1 MSKKILVL
9 VDFSEEHLSMI
20 KSAAPG
26 AEFVVADRKSLTP
39 ALLESAE
46 IVLGNPPGELLK
58 SCSKLEMLC
67 LNSAGSDTYAREG
80 VLPKGVVLTNATGA
94 YGQVISEWL
103 MGMILNVY
111 NRFPEYRALQKEASW
126 QKVSGEKRCVYGS
139 TVLIL
144 GTGNIGTEFARRMQA
159 MGAKTIG
166 VRRTNAAKKEFFDE
180 MHLNS
185 ELDTLL
191 PIADILVLC
200 LPSTP
205 DTHHIIDEKRL
216 SLMKKSAILLNVGR
230 GDAVDPAA
238 LLKALRSEELL
249 AACLDVTSPE
259 PLPASDPLW
268 QEPRLYLTPHISGGM
283 DFTHTRYLI
292 ADIFAKN
299 LKAHLGDKAYTNPVD
314 RSTGYKVSE

>member
-111 NRFPEYRALQKEASW
+111 NHFPEYRALQKEAAW

-159 MGAKTIG
+159 MGAKTLG
-166 VRRTNAAKKEFFDE
+166 VRRINASKKEFFDE

-185 ELDTLL
+185 ELDSLL
-191 PIADILVLC
+191 PTADILVLC

-216 SLMKKSAILLNVGR
+216 SLMKESAVLLNVGR

-238 LLKALRSEELL
+238 LLKERSGRK
-249 AACLDVTSPE
+249 SSWR
-259 PLPASDPLW
+259 PASTSQVPSPCPLTLSGGS
-268 QEPRLYLTPHISGGM
+268 PPVSAPHISRGM

-299 LKAHLGDKAYTNPVD
+299 LKAHLGVASLNPVD
-314 RSTGYKVSE
+314 RSTGYEMGE